1 MARASPAKEVRGDC
15 VGGNSLLGVKSCP
28 QSCPQIYSLWSV
40 GSRFSAWIYKSD
52 LYEPGENMN
61 WSARKI

>member
-28 QSCPQIYSLWSV
+28 QSCPQISLLWSV
-40 GSRFSAWIYKSD
+40 GTRFLARIYKSH
-52 LYEPGENMN
+52 LYEPGANMN
-61 WSARKI
+61 WSARGI